1 MALLYILSCI
11 FIILVLLSYK
21 KVAYPT
27 SAIVTIVFTCSIFLF
42 VLFIVTSS
50 FSTLVDI
57 LGCRG
62 EIYFMVFFR
71 VALASLVSFIYFR
84 DDYISISLTIF
95 LTTVIA
101 IYTREWGWMK

>member
-11 FIILVLLSYK
+11 FVILVLLSYK
-21 KVAYPT
+21 KVAYPA

-50 FSTLVDI
+50 FGTLVDI

-62 EIYFMVFFR
+62 QIYFLVFFR

-84 DDYISISLTIF
+84 DDYGSISLTIF
-95 LTTVIA
+95 LTMVIA
-101 IYTREWGWMK
+101 IYTREWGWTK